1 MNCWKKL
8 KTTTFNDKI
17 DKVRLIKL
25 SGFFSMLSLLGFFPP
40 ENPQRM
46 S

>member
-17 DKVRLIKL
+17 DKVSSQNSLNFVVFL
-25 SGFFSMLSLLGFFPP
+25 LYADFFFLEDL
-40 ENPQRM
+40 
-46 S
+46 